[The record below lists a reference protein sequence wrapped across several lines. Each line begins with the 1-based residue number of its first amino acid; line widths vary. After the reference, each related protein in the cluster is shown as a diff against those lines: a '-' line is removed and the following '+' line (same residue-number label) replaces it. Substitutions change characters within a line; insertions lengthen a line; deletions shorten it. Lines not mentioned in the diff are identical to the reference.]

1 MSCYH
6 PLVGW
11 PTGEISEKGKPLYHI
26 EGRGKLGSMVNPEGF
41 LADNTDAVLIPCG
54 RCIGCRLDY
63 SRKWADRMM
72 LELAVQKKAIFVT
85 LTYDNEHIPIV
96 YDDDDFPICFT
107 LKKEDVQLW
116 MKRVRRHYGDK
127 SLRFYLA
134 GEYGSSTGRPH
145 YHCILYGLSLD
156 DFPKKRAYKKSE
168 LNDIYYIDDDF
179 AARWNQGYVVIA
191 DVSWKTCA
199 YVARYVTKKVL
210 NQFPEA
216 FEELGMVPEFS
227 LMSRRPGIGKP
238 YLDAHPDCLDLQS
251 INISTP
257 EGGRQIAIPKYYLK
271 QLELT
276 DPKRYASIIAER
288 KMYAQD
294 ANAVKLFESGRDFL
308 DHLEIEEQHKRNSVR
323 GLSRSK
329 V

>member
-26 EGRGKLGSMVNPEGF
+26 EGRGKLSAMVDPQSF
-41 LADNTDAVLIPCG
+41 LADNPDAVLIPCG
-54 RCIGCRLDY
+54 RCVGCRLDY

-85 LTYDNEHIPIV
+85 LTYNDDNVPII
-96 YDDDDFPICFT
+96 YDDADFPVCMT
-107 LKKEDVQLW
+107 LRKKDVQDW
-116 MKRVRRHYGDK
+116 MKRVRRHYD
-127 SLRFYLA
+127 SRTLRFYLA

-156 DFPKKRAYKKSE
+156 DFPKKRVYKKSE
-168 LNDIYYIDDDF
+168 LGDLYYIDDEF
-179 AARWNQGYVVIA
+179 TARWNQGYVVIA

-199 YVARYVTKKVL
+199 YVARYVTKKMMNL
-210 NQFPEA
+210 FPEDLK
-216 FEELGMVPEFS
+216 EVGMVPEFS

-238 YLDAHPDCLDLQS
+238 YLDAHPDCLDFQS

-257 EGGRQIAIPKYYLK
+257 EGGRQISIPKYYLK

-276 DPKRYASIIAER
+276 DADRYDKIVSER

-294 ANAVKLFESGRDFL
+294 SNAVKLFESGRDFL
-308 DHLEIEEQHKRNSVR
+308 DHLDFEEQHKMNSVK
-323 GLSRSK
+323 GLARTK